1 MNRNMMKQ
9 AQQLQKQMLQVQQEI
24 EAAKVEFSSGG
35 GAVKVVVSGKMT
47 VEQIVIDPDAVDP
60 EDVEILQD
68 LVLSAVNGGIEKAQE
83 LASSKMGAVTGG
95 LNIPGLT
102 QFGHGIFE
110 WGSPC
115 SETYRRVQSASWCRA

>member
-24 EAAKVEFSSGG
+24 EASKVEFSSGG
-35 GAVKVVVSGKMT
+35 GAVKVVVSGKMI
-47 VEQIVIDPDAVDP
+47 VESIVIDPDAVDP

-68 LVLSAVNGGIEKAQE
+68 LVLSAVNGAIEKAQE

-95 LNIPGLT
+95 LNIQG
-102 QFGHGIFE
+102 
-110 WGSPC
+110 
-115 SETYRRVQSASWCRA
+115 

>member
-24 EAAKVEFSSGG
+24 EASKVEFSSGG

-47 VEQIVIDPDAVDP
+47 VESIVIDPDAVDP

-102 QFGHGIFE
+102 
-110 WGSPC
+110 
-115 SETYRRVQSASWCRA
+115 

>member
-9 AQQLQKQMLQVQQEI
+9 AQQQQKQMLQAQQEI

-35 GAVKVVVSGKMT
+35 GAVKVVVSGKMI
-47 VEQIVIDPDAVDP
+47 VESIVIDPDAVDP

-83 LASSKMGAVTGG
+83 LASSKMGAITGG

-102 QFGHGIFE
+102 
-110 WGSPC
+110 
-115 SETYRRVQSASWCRA
+115 

>member
-1 MNRNMMKQ
+1 MNQ

-24 EAAKVEFSSGG
+24 EASKVEFSSGG
-35 GAVKVVVSGKMT
+35 GAVKVVVSGKMI
-47 VEQIVIDPDAVDP
+47 VESIVIDPDAVDP

-68 LVLSAVNGGIEKAQE
+68 LVLSAVNGAIEKAQE

-102 QFGHGIFE
+102 
-110 WGSPC
+110 
-115 SETYRRVQSASWCRA
+115 